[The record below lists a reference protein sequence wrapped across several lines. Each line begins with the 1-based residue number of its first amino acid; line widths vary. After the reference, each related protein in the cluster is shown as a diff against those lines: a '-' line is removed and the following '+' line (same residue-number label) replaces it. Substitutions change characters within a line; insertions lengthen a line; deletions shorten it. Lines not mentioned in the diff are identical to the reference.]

1 MSKKYKE
8 IMDQV
13 RVTDEM
19 KQRVLQNVKAEMEAE
34 VIAGMKAESKIRTI
48 QKQKSGETPES
59 GKIIHSRFLIYGR
72 TSKYLSIAAGIM
84 MLIMGGMIVPK
95 YIQCAPSVNP
105 TETAVGIAPGE
116 TMVGFEAPGAEESQN
131 EAGGQASAMVGNGMV
146 EVDSLAELSE
156 SIGFSVPE
164 VKNIPFEVTSTVYTN
179 GWNEF
184 AQVEYQGGN
193 QTESE
198 EVLFRKAKGTDDISG
213 DYNVYTDVKEIAV
226 NETAVTLKGENGQY
240 SLAIWQQDGFT
251 YSLSYEPGGREDA
264 FVMMIQSAQ

>member
-13 RVTDEM
+13 WVTDEM

-59 GKIIHSRFLIYGR
+59 GKIIHSRFLTYGK

-95 YIQCAPSVNP
+95 YTQCGPPVNP

-116 TMVGFEAPGAEESQN
+116 TMVGFDAPGAEESQN
-131 EAGGQASAMVGNGMV
+131 EAGGQAGAMVGNGMV
-146 EVDSLAELSE
+146 EVDSLAELSK

-164 VKNIPFEVTSTVYTN
+164 VKCIPFEVTSTVYTN

-184 AQVEYQGGN
+184 AQVEYQG
-193 QTESE
+193 ESQDE
-198 EVLFRKAKGTDDISG
+198 AVLFRKARGTDDISG
-213 DYNVYTDVKEIAV
+213 DYNVYSDVKEITV
-226 NETAVTLKGENGQY
+226 NEVSVTLKGDEGQY
-240 SLAIWQQDGFT
+240 KLAIWQQDGFA
-251 YSLSYEPGGREDA
+251 YSLNYEPGGSEDV
-264 FVMMIQSAQ
+264 FVEMIQSVQ